1 MSQFADQFSEVRDQ
15 LNDTA
20 IAVNQFSDAL
30 SGKDTSKFGKEIKK
44 NADSLKEL
52 GLTDTD
58 FKYAFETEGVQ
69 EGEDQINALVDAAVE
84 CGLISDTSSGEV
96 AKLVNMLTQLGVISS
111 SAGASVDTT
120 TEAVSD
126 LADQIINAQE
136 ALSGIE
142 KATSVLTSQS
152 TGSLYLWMILIQMSF
167 QITPLHWNITM
178 AHYI

>member
-1 MSQFADQFSEVRDQ
+1 MLYREKTLQSSERD
-15 LNDTA
+15 
-20 IAVNQFSDAL
+20 
-30 SGKDTSKFGKEIKK
+30 KEE
-44 NADSLKEL
+44 ADSLKEL

-126 LADQIINAQE
+126 LADR
-136 ALSGIE
+136 S
-142 KATSVLTSQS
+142 
-152 TGSLYLWMILIQMSF
+152 
-167 QITPLHWNITM
+167 
-178 AHYI
+178 